1 MRQDALDA
9 AHPPV
14 VLVVDDDEDSLSIMC
29 TTLESQGLCALGA
42 STGDEAV
49 TATRGMLPD
58 LVVIDLVLVG
68 EDGWSVLQRLRS
80 EQGLSDVPCLVV
92 TAASS
97 PENRE
102 RARHYQALR
111 YMEKP
116 LPPRAFAAAV
126 AEMLRDA

>member
-1 MRQDALDA
+1 
-9 AHPPV
+9 
-14 VLVVDDDEDSLSIMC
+14 VLVVDDDEDSLAIFC
-29 TTLESQGLCALGA
+29 TTLESQGLRALGA

-49 TATRGMLPD
+49 TATRGTHPD
-58 LVVIDLVLVG
+58 LVVLDLVLQG
-68 EDGWSVLQRLRS
+68 EDGWSVLQRLRG
-80 EQGLSDVPCLVV
+80 EQGMGAVPFLVV

-102 RARHYQALR
+102 RALQHASLR